1 VTKKK
6 TQEDAQMT
14 EISELEGRISAAL
27 DRIRSGV
34 SALENKAVVSGDT
47 PAAASSDDG
56 RVAALEADLAA
67 QKEAN
72 AQLEERV
79 KVLKSRQDGVIAE
92 LNSGAERAKEQ
103 LQSFEADLEKL
114 RGENAALRE
123 VSENLR
129 KAAEGEGVDAAMINR
144 VLQAELEALRAL
156 RAAEA
161 AEVAT
166 ILSELKPLI
175 EEAK

>member
-1 VTKKK
+1 
-6 TQEDAQMT
+6 MT

-34 SALENKAVVSGDT
+34 SALENKAVVSGDA
-47 PAAASSDDG
+47 PVAAASDDD
-56 RVAALEADLAA
+56 RVAQLEADLAA
-67 QKEAN
+67 QKDVN

-79 KVLKSRQDGVIAE
+79 KVLKSRQDSVIAD

-103 LQSFEADLEKL
+103 LRSFEADLEKL
-114 RGENAALRE
+114 REENAVLRD

-129 KAAEGEGVDAAMINR
+129 KASEADGIDAAMINR
-144 VLQAELEALRAL
+144 AMQAELDALRAL

-166 ILSELKPLI
+166 ILAELKPLI

>member
-1 VTKKK
+1 
-6 TQEDAQMT
+6 MT

-34 SALENKAVVSGDT
+34 SALENKAVASGDA
-47 PAAASSDDG
+47 PAAAPAGDD
-56 RVAALEADLAA
+56 RVAQLEAELAA
-67 QKEAN
+67 QKDVN

-79 KVLKSRQDGVIAE
+79 KVLKSRQDTVIAE

-114 RGENAALRE
+114 REENAALRD

-129 KAAEGEGVDAAMINR
+129 KAAEADGIDAAMINR
-144 VLQAELEALRAL
+144 AMQAELDALRAL

-166 ILSELKPLI
+166 ILAELKPLI

>member
-1 VTKKK
+1 
-6 TQEDAQMT
+6 MT

-34 SALENKAVVSGDT
+34 SALENKAVVTGEA
-47 PAAASSDDG
+47 PAAAPVGDD
-56 RVAALEADLAA
+56 RVAQLEAELAA
-67 QKEAN
+67 QKDVN

-79 KVLKSRQDGVIAE
+79 KVLKSRQDTVIAE
-92 LNSGAERAKEQ
+92 LNSGSERAKEQ

-114 RGENAALRE
+114 REENAALRD

-129 KAAEGEGVDAAMINR
+129 KAAEADGIDAAMINR
-144 VLQAELEALRAL
+144 AMQAELDALRAL

-166 ILSELKPLI
+166 ILAELKPLI

>member
-1 VTKKK
+1 
-6 TQEDAQMT
+6 MT

-34 SALENKAVVSGDT
+34 SALENKAVATGDA
-47 PAAASSDDG
+47 PAAAPAGDD
-56 RVAALEADLAA
+56 RVAQLEAELAA
-67 QKEAN
+67 QKDVN

-79 KVLKSRQDGVIAE
+79 KVLKSRQDTVIAE
-92 LNSGAERAKEQ
+92 LNSGSERAKEQ

-114 RGENAALRE
+114 REENAALRD

-129 KAAEGEGVDAAMINR
+129 KAAEADGIDAAMINR
-144 VLQAELEALRAL
+144 AMQAELDALRAL

-166 ILSELKPLI
+166 ILAELKPLI

>member
-1 VTKKK
+1 
-6 TQEDAQMT
+6 MT

-34 SALENKAVVSGDT
+34 SALENKAVGSADAPV
-47 PAAASSDDG
+47 AAASDDD
-56 RVAALEADLAA
+56 RVAQLEADLAA
-67 QKEAN
+67 QKDVN
-72 AQLEERV
+72 AQLEERF
-79 KVLKSRQDGVIAE
+79 KVLKSRQDSVIAD

-114 RGENAALRE
+114 REENAVLRD

-129 KAAEGEGVDAAMINR
+129 KAAEADRIDAAMINR
-144 VLQAELEALRAL
+144 AMQAELDALRAL

-166 ILSELKPLI
+166 ILAELKPLI